1 VSTVSS
7 GLPPVPRV
15 PAVPRP
21 LGPLGELRR
30 DWGDAYRIGYGA
42 GRGWRAER
50 RDQTGAPLTAA
61 DPGGLRDKLRD
72 DYGAR
77 PVPREAAP

>member
-1 VSTVSS
+1 MSTVSS

-21 LGPLGELRR
+21 PGPLGELRR
-30 DWGDAYRIGYGA
+30 DWGDAYVISGA
-42 GRGWRAER
+42 PGRGWRAER

-61 DPGGLRDKLRD
+61 GPDGLRAGIRD

-77 PVPREAAP
+77 PVPREAAR